1 MAWTLAILLFASGS
15 AAAGTYFRRAWEALL
30 AGSLLACSEVVVFM
44 TLLGWA
50 GQLRPAPAIAA
61 TLLFCAAHAAV
72 FLRRR
77 RPGLPRFPL
86 KRLALFAPWPLWPA
100 LPLAAAVL
108 AFRAALASALPFDS
122 WDGLSYHLPILLRWL
137 QQGNF
142 DLAGWVGPAR
152 YFPWNGELLP
162 AWLALL
168 SGGAL
173 DAVKPAQA
181 LAMPAWAAAGAVI
194 GRRLAGARWEL
205 PSALAL
211 ACVPIAVIHAG
222 IPYVDFFYAAFWLA
236 AAAAALC
243 LQRTGRPAYLFVFAA
258 AFGLAAGT
266 KSTLYFQLPL
276 LLPLFSALYHHE
288 TLQDRIVPLA
298 PALLL
303 LAGAAGAV
311 SYLHNWWT
319 TGNPIFPYTFK
330 FGVSIVFKGVI
341 APGELLV
348 SVENWFVSSP
358 AGWLWYP
365 FRETMRGAAVYSS
378 ENGFGPLFAAGWAL
392 WPWALWRARRAGDR
406 GAWWF
411 LMLLPATALF
421 FFGMHPTREPRYV
434 IFLSAVPVLGLA
446 YLLRRVSGGARALAA
461 ACWTLGAAWGLAGVL
476 NYAGRDAHTVR
487 AWKAL
492 RAEGRVQPYVYYREK
507 FGALGEAWE
516 DLNSRLREGDVVATN
531 YGELLLPLAG
541 LPARA
546 RPLVVSTKPLPYPET
561 LSADGPDAWL
571 ALLEARNARYF
582 LLWTPAWYP
591 DEGREERAHIAARPA
606 RFKPLGNWTS
616 ADFGQVGL
624 YELAPAGVSPAAPP
638 AAAGK

>member
-1 MAWTLAILLFASGS
+1 MAWTLALLLFASAS
-15 AAAGTYFRRAWEALL
+15 AAAGAFFRRFSEALL
-30 AGSLLACSEVVVFM
+30 AGSVLACAEAVTFM

-50 GQLRPAPAIAA
+50 GQLKPAPAIAA
-61 TLLFCAAHAAV
+61 TLLFCAAHAV
-72 FLRRR
+72 IFFLRRR
-77 RPGLPRFPL
+77 PGRPRFFL

-100 LPLAAAVL
+100 LALAAAVL

-168 SGGAL
+168 AGGGL
-173 DAVKPAQA
+173 DAAKLAQGLA
-181 LAMPAWAAAGAVI
+181 LPVWAAAGAVL

-205 PSALAL
+205 PAALAL
-211 ACVPIAVIHAG
+211 ACLPIAVIHAG
-222 IPYVDFFYAAFWLA
+222 IPYVDLFYAAFWLA
-236 AAAAALC
+236 AAAAGLC
-243 LQRTGRPAYLFVFAA
+243 LQRTGRPAYLFLYAA

-276 LLPLFSALYHHE
+276 LLPLLSALYRHE
-288 TLQDRIVPLA
+288 TLQDRIAPLA

-303 LAGAAGAV
+303 LAAVTGAT

-341 APGELLV
+341 TPGELLV
-348 SVENWFVSSP
+348 SVEKWFVSSP

-365 FRETMRGAAVYSS
+365 FLETMRGATVYSS

-392 WPWALWRARRAGDR
+392 WPYAIWRARLARDR

-411 LMLLPATALF
+411 LLLLPVTALF
-421 FFGMHPTREPRYV
+421 FFGMHPTREQRYV
-434 IFLSAVPVLGLA
+434 IFLSAVPILGLA
-446 YLLRRVSGGARALAA
+446 YLLRRASGKARTLAA
-461 ACWTLGAAWGLAGVL
+461 AGWALGVIWGLAGVL
-476 NYAGRDAHTVR
+476 NYAGMDGHTAR

-492 RAEGRVQPYVYYREK
+492 RAGGRVEPYVYYREK
-507 FGALGEAWE
+507 FSALGEAWE
-516 DLNSRLREGDVVATN
+516 ALNSRLKAGDVVATN
-531 YGELLLPLAG
+531 YGELLLPWSG

-546 RPLVVSTKPLPYPET
+546 KTLVVATKPLPYPQT
-561 LSADGPDAWL
+561 LSAEGPDAWL
-571 ALLEARNARYF
+571 ALLDAQGARYF
-582 LLWTPAWYP
+582 ALWAPVWYP
-591 DEGREERAHIAARPA
+591 DEGLAERAHIAARPA
-606 RFKPLGNWTS
+606 RFKPLGKWTS
-616 ADFGQVGL
+616 ADLGQVEL
-624 YELAPAGVSPAAPP
+624 YELAPAALSPAAPP
-638 AAAGK
+638 APAGK